1 MTEDIKGTAGT
12 AGFHP
17 AVVMHGNASEA
28 KEEVKEAAAGFPVL
42 SAYTLALRD
51 PGLFS
56 ACYGASKKQLH

>member
-1 MTEDIKGTAGT
+1 MTEEIQGTAGT

-17 AVVMHGNASEA
+17 AVVMQGNTSDA
-28 KEEVKEAAAGFPVL
+28 KEEVKEAAGFPVL